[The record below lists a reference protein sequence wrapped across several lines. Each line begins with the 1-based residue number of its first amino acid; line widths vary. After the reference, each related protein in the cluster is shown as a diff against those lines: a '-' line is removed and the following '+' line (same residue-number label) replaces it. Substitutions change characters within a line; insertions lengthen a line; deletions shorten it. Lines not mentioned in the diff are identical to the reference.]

1 MSVSPLDGG
10 VAPARSQCAA
20 PGLSL
25 SWAPLRLG
33 DHRGASLR
41 WSQSRPLISL
51 LRSFSRRWPTWR
63 QHGKPSAPP
72 ARDSVHPQRLFRNLL
87 RCSSSCSDQTTDL
100 QQLGRLFWFSLSLFL
115 FILHLS
121 VSVKF
126 KSLGC
131 WLKSRGEGRITG
143 ATPDDV
149 RIIIYLNDLGL
160 YFLSLDSCWL
170 EWRESWRSSHTLL
183 KVCMA
188 PQDHILLIILIS
200 GWQKDTVTPQVCT
213 NVPHCVVQINQLWDL
228 IQIPCVCL
236 TANGCSDTLRRIKT
250 CFYSHLSSLTYHQ
263 MWQTVVAPPK
273 CCCFS
278 QGDSPLCINHSW
290 PSCCAAFWME
300 HMFAA
305 RWGL

>member
-1 MSVSPLDGG
+1 MAVLHRPAVSAQRLD
-10 VAPARSQCAA
+10 S
-20 PGLSL
+20 LS
-25 SWAPLRLG
+25 SWAPLRWPPRSVVALKSVPASDYLSAEELQSALTDVKATRETLRSTSAGFLFILRDYLEIWCGAPHPAVTKPEICSNLG
-33 DHRGASLR
+33 DYFGFLSL
-41 WSQSRPLISL
+41 
-51 LRSFSRRWPTWR
+51 
-63 QHGKPSAPP
+63 A
-72 ARDSVHPQRLFRNLL
+72 
-87 RCSSSCSDQTTDL
+87 
-100 QQLGRLFWFSLSLFL
+100 LSLF
-115 FILHLS
+115 FLHLS

-131 WLKSRGEGRITG
+131 RLKSRGEGRITG

-160 YFLSLDSCWL
+160 YFLLLDSCWL

-188 PQDHILLIILIS
+188 PQDHILLIILIL
-200 GWQKDTVTPQVCT
+200 GWQRDTVSPQVCT
-213 NVPHCVVQINQLWDL
+213 KAPHCVVQISQLSDL

-236 TANGCSDTLRRIKT
+236 RAIGCFDTLGHIKT
-250 CFYSHLSSLTYHQ
+250 CFYSHLSSLTWYQ

-273 CCCFS
+273 CCCYS

-305 RWGL
+305 RRGL